1 MLTTNDIL
9 QYLKEY
15 KSIKKESYSIKRL
28 GIFGSYARGEAN
40 ENSDIDIVVDFDKA
54 DLFNQISIMQELE
67 EKFNTHIDVMHYGNE
82 WIPNFYLESKEMLS
96 MYDKSL
102 VLDILEDF
110 IAATETIIYRW

>member
-67 EKFNTHIDVMHYGNE
+67 KKFNKHVDVIALWKRMN
-82 WIPNFYLESKEMLS
+82 PKLLS
-96 MYDKSL
+96 RIQRD
-102 VLDILEDF
+102 V
-110 IAATETIIYRW
+110 IYV